1 MATTQEYQKASL
13 NFSTY
18 VQECWMQTNT
28 KWNVSDVPSIKTDFW
43 LPEPYSFIAAG
54 VYGAYSIFGTVL
66 NIFIIVALIRNKSL
80 RKGYLAPSI
89 FSIAVTDLIFS
100 ISVCPAYSILFG
112 RGKPLRSC
120 QIYSFIG
127 FVTWICSALN
137 LLGIA
142 SLRCIL
148 VHFPGHAKNIK
159 FHQATKV
166 VPLMT
171 WVASVLWILPTAM
184 GKFGQF
190 GVGCKYM
197 GCRMIEQD
205 VDGNIADPEKTLFLA
220 IAAIGIVMFVM
231 NILTYARVSRH
242 NQSMLKNVAS
252 VDEVTKNT
260 LKKERKLGIMVAMM
274 TTSFFI
280 VYIPLLI
287 LRSIDTYIMTTH
299 PKTFAVAI
307 IFAGSIGII
316 DPIVYMAFNPQYQ
329 DASKSLISDVTS
341 FFRKRIINW

>member
-1 MATTQEYQKASL
+1 MQI
-13 NFSTY
+13 NSTR
-18 VQECWMQTNT
+18 NI
-28 KWNVSDVPSIKTDFW
+28 SDIPSTKTDFW

-171 WVASVLWILPTAM
+171 WVASVLWILPTSM
-184 GKFGQF
+184 GKFGRF
-190 GVGCKYM
+190 GVDCKVM
-197 GCRMIEQD
+197 GCLMLKKD
-205 VDGNIADPEKTLFLA
+205 VDGNMADPEKTLFLA
-220 IAAIGIVMFVM
+220 IAAIGIVMFVL
-231 NILTYARVSRH
+231 NTLTYARVSRH
-242 NQSMLKNVAS
+242 NRPMLRNVAS
-252 VDEVTKNT
+252 MDDLTKNT

-280 VYIPLLI
+280 VYMPLLI
-287 LRSIDTYIMTTH
+287 VRSIDFYIMTTN
-299 PKTFAVAI
+299 PKTFAVAL
-307 IFAGSIGII
+307 IFASSIGII
-316 DPIVYMAFNPQYQ
+316 DPIVYIAFNPQYQ

-341 FFRKRIINW
+341 FFRKRIFTC